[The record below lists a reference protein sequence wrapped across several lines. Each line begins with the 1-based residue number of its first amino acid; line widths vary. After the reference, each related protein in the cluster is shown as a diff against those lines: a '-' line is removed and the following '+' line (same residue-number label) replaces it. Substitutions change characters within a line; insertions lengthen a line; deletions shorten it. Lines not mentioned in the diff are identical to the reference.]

1 MVSGMRID
9 VVRKP
14 IKNLHLGVYPP
25 NGRIRVAVP
34 LRVSDD
40 AVRLAVVTRLAWIK
54 RQTAKFEA
62 QERQSVREY
71 VSGESH
77 YFLGR
82 RFRLRVIESTGQRK
96 VQFGPNRIELLVPK
110 GMDQA
115 TRERI
120 VLKSYRTQLRS
131 IAEPLIAQWSKAM
144 GVEITQW
151 GIRRMKTRWG
161 TCNVDAR
168 RIWLNFELIK
178 KSRSC
183 IEYIVVHELAHLLE
197 RHHNDRFMEIMDR
210 LLPKWRSYRDELN
223 AAPLAHEDW
232 RS

>member
-1 MVSGMRID
+1 MIPKGCATAQSRP
-9 VVRKP
+9 RKS
-14 IKNLHLGVYPP
+14 I
-25 NGRIRVAVP
+25 AVP

-40 AVRLAVVTRLAWIK
+40 AVRLAVITRLAWIR
-54 RQTAKFEA
+54 RQTEKFRA
-62 QERQSVREY
+62 QERQSSREY

-82 RFRLRVIESTGQRK
+82 RFRLHVFETTGQRK
-96 VQFGPNRIELLVPK
+96 VHFGPNRMELLVPK
-110 GMDQA
+110 GTDQA
-115 TRERI
+115 TRERV
-120 VLKSYRTQLRS
+120 VLNAYRAQLRS
-131 IAEPLIAQWSKAM
+131 IAQPIVAQWSETI
-144 GVEITQW
+144 GVEIAQW

-197 RHHNDRFMEIMDR
+197 RRHNDRFMEIMDQ

-223 AAPLAHEDW
+223 SAPLAHEDW
-232 RS
+232 HF

>member
-54 RQTAKFEA
+54 RQTVKFQA

-82 RFRLRVIESTGQRK
+82 RFRLHVIDNEGQRRADFRTNK
-96 VQFGPNRIELLVPK
+96 IQLFVPK
-110 GMDQA
+110 GADRM

-120 VLKSYRTQLRS
+120 ILKSYRAELRS
-131 IAEPLIAQWSKAM
+131 IAEPMIAYWSETM
-144 GVEITQW
+144 GVGVPRW
-151 GIRRMKTRWG
+151 GIKRMKTRWG
-161 TCNVDAR
+161 TCNVEAR

-178 KSRSC
+178 KPCQC

-197 RHHNDRFMEIMDR
+197 RHHNDRFIEIMDR

-223 AAPLAHEDW
+223 AAPLAHEEW
-232 RS
+232 QY